1 MNVDNEEWFS
11 FPPDTYETEEST
23 PVEVQLPGTS
33 YMGQLR
39 DIVERV
45 LVSVDRDREYATPKP
60 ENGVV
65 ACLPF
70 LDGFIL
76 DQVFACAI
84 CMVNLGMAG
93 CFRI

>member
-1 MNVDNEEWFS
+1 MRSDS
-11 FPPDTYETEEST
+11 LSLLT
-23 PVEVQLPGTS
+23 PMRQRNPRRLKYNYRARRIWANYGKS
-33 YMGQLR
+33 
-39 DIVERV
+39 IVERV
-45 LVSVDRDREYATPKP
+45 LVSVDRDREYETPKP